1 MLVITNKGYG
11 RWPVDGAE
19 KRMLEDQV
27 FETLFTMSCTQLF
40 ERLPGAVEIFDR
52 GFLFRHLHG
61 IDGLR
66 GFDLHKPRRNY
77 ECRDKSP
84 EETDSARFSVERPL
98 QILDHT
104 LFDEAQVMD
113 DLADTPFTLG
123 GPLHE
128 DLRIK
133 RHDGVQQFLM
143 DHIQPLQRSI
153 HKC

>member
-11 RWPVDGAE
+11 RWPVDGAQ
-19 KRMLEDQV
+19 KRVLENQV
-27 FETLFTMSCTQLF
+27 FETLFTMRYTQVF
-40 ERLPGAVEIFDR
+40 ERLPGAVVILDR
-52 GFLFRHLHG
+52 RFLFRHVNG

-77 ECRDKSP
+77 ERRDKSP
-84 EETDSARFSVERPL
+84 EETDSARFSVERAF
-98 QILDHT
+98 QIPGYT
-104 LFDEAQVMD
+104 LFDEAKVMD

-128 DLRIK
+128 ELRVK

-143 DHIQPLQRSI
+143 DHIQPL
-153 HKC
+153 